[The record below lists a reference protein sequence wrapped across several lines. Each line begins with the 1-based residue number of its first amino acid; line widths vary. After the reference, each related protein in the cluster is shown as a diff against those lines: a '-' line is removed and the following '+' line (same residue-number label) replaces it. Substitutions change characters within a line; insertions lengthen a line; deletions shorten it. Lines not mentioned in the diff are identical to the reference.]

1 MSTEQKHGA
10 EARSKQKHGAE
21 ARSKQ
26 KHGADVWSRRMEQ
39 KHGADAWSRS
49 MEQAEAWSKKKHA
62 TSISMDQKEA
72 SRRRLSLRKEITR
85 LAAGFHECPRCS
97 GRVI

>member
-1 MSTEQKHGA
+1 LQQHGT

-49 MEQAEAWSKKKHA
+49 MELAEAWSKKKHA

-72 SRRRLSLRKEITR
+72 SRSRLSLRKEITR
-85 LAAGFHECPRCS
+85 LAAGFHYKWYMS
-97 GRVI
+97 VS